1 MTSSHLF
8 LAVDGGNSKTD
19 IVLGTTHGEVLAFV
33 RGPGSSPHA
42 LGVPGA
48 MRLLETL
55 VADARLV
62 AGVAPTARVTQAAV
76 FMAGADLPVEIDRLS
91 KELTALG
98 WADRVFVELYLDR
111 PLLGYHAVTA
121 PLYKIVR
128 ERLGSRVGELPA
140 VKAQPRVVW
149 RANPA
154 EDLLRRL
161 LFLLK
166 NVQPLD
172 GGQRRQVAR
181 GHFLLLLFAAVVGN
195 LQRVHDQREAQA
207 L

>member
-76 FMAGADLPVEIDRLS
+76 FMAGADLPVEIDERWLCEWFEFGFAELS
-91 KELTALG
+91 SYLAKHAAFDDFIHRHEL
-98 WADRVFVELYLDR
+98 D
-111 PLLGYHAVTA
+111 
-121 PLYKIVR
+121 
-128 ERLGSRVGELPA
+128 
-140 VKAQPRVVW
+140 
-149 RANPA
+149 
-154 EDLLRRL
+154 
-161 LFLLK
+161 
-166 NVQPLD
+166 
-172 GGQRRQVAR
+172 
-181 GHFLLLLFAAVVGN
+181 
-195 LQRVHDQREAQA
+195 
-207 L
+207 